1 MLKNPFIP
9 LKKANTIII
18 DGRVSSEIMDNLKKL
33 NLKIIPTIECK
44 EVAKPIAYHPDI
56 VMHPVDHKSLII
68 APNVFEYYEEKLYGM
83 GINLIKGDTRLGKA
97 YPKDIAYNVGRME
110 GIAVHNFK
118 YTDEKLK
125 YYLKKQGLEFVHVNQ
140 GYTKCSMAIIDEK
153 AVITA
158 DYVISKKLKNLA
170 FDVLLIQPG
179 YIELSGYNYGF
190 IGGTCGNL
198 SRDEI
203 ILTGTLDY
211 HLDKKEILRFIKKYK
226 KIPIW
231 LSNKKII
238 DVGTMIG
245 LYCQ

>member
-33 NLKIIPTIECK
+33 NLNIIPTIECK

>member
-18 DGRVSSEIMDNLKKL
+18 DGRVSSEIICNLKKL
-33 NLKIIPTIECK
+33 NLNIIPTIECK
-44 EVAKPIAYHPDI
+44 ELANPIAYHPDI
-56 VMHPVDHKSLII
+56 VMHPLDHKSLII
-68 APNVFEYYEEKLYGM
+68 APNVFDYYEEKLYGM
-83 GINLIKGDTRLGKA
+83 GINLIKGETRLGKA
-97 YPKDIAYNVGRME
+97 YPWDVAYNVGRME

-125 YYLKKQGLEFVHVNQ
+125 HHLKKQGLELVHVNQ

-158 DYVISKKLKNLA
+158 DHMISQKLKDLT
-170 FDVLLIQPG
+170 FDVLLIQSG
-179 YIELSGYNYGF
+179 YIELPGYNYGF

-198 SRDEI
+198 SNDEI
-203 ILTGTLDY
+203 ILTGSLDL
-211 HLDKKEILRFIKKYK
+211 HPDKKKILSFIKKYK
-226 KIPIW
+226 KKPIW

-238 DVGTMIG
+238 DVGTIIG

>member
-33 NLKIIPTIECK
+33 NLNIIPTIECK

-158 DYVISKKLKNLA
+158 DYVISKKLKDLA

>member
-158 DYVISKKLKNLA
+158 DYVISKKLKDLA